1 MSNSLSDKADD
12 AKRQISNEDTTISK
26 EEVVS
31 AHGVPDIAN
40 LAQANLRGLRAP
52 EIIARL
58 TPEQRVE
65 LENRLRRKIDWRL
78 LPMII
83 IMYILNYIDR
93 NNIAAAKLAGL
104 PEDLNLDPNSSEF
117 QTAVSILFVG

>member
-12 AKRQISNEDTTISK
+12 AKRQISNEETTISK
-26 EEVVS
+26 EEEVAAAS
-31 AHGVPDIAN
+31 DGIPDVAN

-78 LPMII
+78 LPMV
-83 IMYILNYIDR
+83 ILMC
-93 NNIAAAKLAGL
+93 
-104 PEDLNLDPNSSEF
+104 
-117 QTAVSILFVG
+117 